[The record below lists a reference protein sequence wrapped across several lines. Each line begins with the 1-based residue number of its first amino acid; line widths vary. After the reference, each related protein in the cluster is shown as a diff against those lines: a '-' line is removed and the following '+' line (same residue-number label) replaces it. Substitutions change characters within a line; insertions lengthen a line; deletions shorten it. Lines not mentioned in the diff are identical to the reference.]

1 MNSDVSCPALCIT
14 APVLQVGVSDG
25 LYHFIHD
32 LWLEN
37 QPIGELS

>member
-1 MNSDVSCPALCIT
+1 MRCAMSHIMNRCC
-14 APVLQVGVSDG
+14 PVLQVGVSDG